1 MLRLQVLNTHE
12 SLLVLPTDGELA
24 MGKSRRVFRSFTFA
38 LAIVASG
45 AVSST
50 VIAQD
55 KKQEESS
62 GNVLLPVTGDTFGSL
77 GAIYGSTYGVVKDAP
92 FSAEMVFERVQ
103 TLHDGNRIV
112 TRSSTVMYRDSQG
125 RTRNEHSFK
134 FPHLI
139 GGKNIEHKTI
149 SIFDPVGGVS
159 YTLDPQTRTAYKYML
174 PSPPRSSDV
183 VPIISYS
190 EGARFKTV
198 VSSLGKQLGLNVVY
212 DDSVKDRQQ
221 INDPIELENVTMA
234 KTMDIIL
241 RTYKCSFEQIDGR
254 TIRIYA
260 ENPAKSPGSES
271 FESFYANMAP
281 SLKASP
287 MLPMLDRSESL
298 GKQRI
303 GEIEAEGTRITQA
316 IPAGAM
322 GNERPIEVLHE
333 RWYSRELQIDLMT
346 KWINPRLG
354 ESTQRLTNLI
364 RSEPDASLFQL
375 PSDYTTR

>member
-1 MLRLQVLNTHE
+1 MR
-12 SLLVLPTDGELA
+12 
-24 MGKSRRVFRSFTFA
+24 KSRSVFRSFTFA
-38 LAIVASG
+38 LAIVANC
-45 AVSST
+45 AVGIT

-62 GNVLLPVTGDTFGSL
+62 GNFLYPVTGDTFGAL
-77 GAIYGSTYGVVKDAP
+77 GTVYGSTYGIVKDAP

-112 TRSSTVMYRDSQG
+112 NRSSTVMYRDSQG

-134 FPHLI
+134 LPHLI

-174 PSPPRSSDV
+174 PSPRSSDV
-183 VPIISYS
+183 APRISYS
-190 EGARFKTV
+190 KGTKFKTV
-198 VSSLGKQLGLNVVY
+198 VSNLGKQLGLDIVY

-234 KTMDIIL
+234 KAMDIIL
-241 RTYKCSFEQIDGR
+241 RTYKCSFEQIDSR

-260 ENPAKSPGSES
+260 ENPAKSPGYEN
-271 FESFYANMAP
+271 FGSFYADVAP

-287 MLPMLDRSESL
+287 MLGLLDRSESL
-298 GKQRI
+298 GKQMI
-303 GEIEAEGTRITQA
+303 EGVEAEGTKIIQT

-333 RWYSRELQIDLMT
+333 QWYSRELQMDVMT
-346 KWINPRLG
+346 KWIDPHIG

-375 PSDYTTR
+375 PSDYTIR